1 MRDRP
6 EARTLRDLAMS
17 GDGPDAARA
26 LAVAIAAREEQAGA
40 APVVAWAARLAA
52 LYDDAATAPDAL
64 ERRLAAELRAGALD
78 DGPRRAAVR
87 AHLIATVRAKLAEVD
102 PAALAT
108 WPILDAGLDAGLDTG
123 LDDGTGR

>member
-6 EARTLRDLAMS
+6 DARMLRDLAMS
-17 GDGPDAARA
+17 GDAPDAARA

-40 APVVAWAARLAA
+40 APVAAWAARLAA
-52 LYDDAATAPDAL
+52 LYDDPAAAPDTL

-87 AHLIATVRAKLAEVD
+87 AHLIATVRAKLAEID

-108 WPILDAGLDAGLDTG
+108 WSILDEETA
-123 LDDGTGR
+123 R

>member
-6 EARTLRDLAMS
+6 DARMLRDLAMS
-17 GDGPDAARA
+17 GDAPDAARA

-40 APVVAWAARLAA
+40 APIAAWAARLAA
-52 LYDDAATAPDAL
+52 LSDDPAAAPDTL

-87 AHLIATVRAKLAEVD
+87 AHLIATVRAKLAEID

-108 WPILDAGLDAGLDTG
+108 WSILDEETA
-123 LDDGTGR
+123 R

>member
-87 AHLIATVRAKLAEVD
+87 AHLIATVRAKLAEID
-102 PAALAT
+102 PTGLAT
-108 WPILDAGLDAGLDTG
+108 WPILDEETA
-123 LDDGTGR
+123 R